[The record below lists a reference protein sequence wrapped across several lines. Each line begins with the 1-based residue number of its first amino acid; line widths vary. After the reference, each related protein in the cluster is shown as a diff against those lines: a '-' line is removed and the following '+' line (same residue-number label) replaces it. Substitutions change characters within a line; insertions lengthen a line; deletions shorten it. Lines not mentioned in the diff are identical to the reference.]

1 LHVHRNYN
9 KKIFLK
15 KYLKRIKE
23 RTSLYLTKG
32 GNMKSIE
39 RWREDFANLLN
50 DENRESI
57 IEEMY
62 ETGEIYERA
71 DNIGIEQEYQ
81 NFKKMVNKQ
90 IQKRRIKNVARWL
103 CTMRDYRDEIMVLF
117 IEKYLKEEVDKDQ
130 GKD

>member
-1 LHVHRNYN
+1 
-9 KKIFLK
+9 
-15 KYLKRIKE
+15 
-23 RTSLYLTKG
+23 
-32 GNMKSIE
+32 MKSIK
-39 RWREDFANLLN
+39 RRREDFANLLN

-62 ETGEIYERA
+62 ETGEIYDRA

-90 IQKRRIKNVARWL
+90 IQKRKIKNVKRWL
-103 CTMRDYRDEIMVLF
+103 CIMRDYRDEIMVLF

>member
-1 LHVHRNYN
+1 
-9 KKIFLK
+9 
-15 KYLKRIKE
+15 
-23 RTSLYLTKG
+23 
-32 GNMKSIE
+32 MKSIE
-39 RWREDFANLLN
+39 RRREDFANLLN

-62 ETGEIYERA
+62 ETGEIYDRA
-71 DNIGIEQEYQ
+71 DNIEIEKEYE

-90 IQKRRIKNVARWL
+90 IQKRRIKNVVRWL
-103 CTMRDYRDEIMVLF
+103 CMMRDYRDEIMVLF

>member
-1 LHVHRNYN
+1 
-9 KKIFLK
+9 
-15 KYLKRIKE
+15 
-23 RTSLYLTKG
+23 
-32 GNMKSIE
+32 MKSIE
-39 RWREDFANLLN
+39 RRREDFANLLN

-62 ETGEIYERA
+62 ETGEIYDKA

-103 CTMRDYRDEIMVLF
+103 RMMRDYRDEIMVLY
-117 IEKYLKEEVDKDQ
+117 IEKYLKEEIDKDQ

>member
-1 LHVHRNYN
+1 
-9 KKIFLK
+9 
-15 KYLKRIKE
+15 
-23 RTSLYLTKG
+23 
-32 GNMKSIE
+32 MKSIE
-39 RWREDFANLLN
+39 RRREDFANLLN

-62 ETGEIYERA
+62 ETGEIYDRA
-71 DNIGIEQEYQ
+71 DNIDIEKEYQ

-90 IQKRRIKNVARWL
+90 IQKRRIKNIVRWL
-103 CTMRDYRDEIMVLF
+103 CMMKDYRDKIMVLF

>member
-1 LHVHRNYN
+1 
-9 KKIFLK
+9 
-15 KYLKRIKE
+15 
-23 RTSLYLTKG
+23 
-32 GNMKSIE
+32 MKSLE
-39 RWREDFANLLN
+39 RRREDFANLLN

-62 ETGEIYERA
+62 ETGEIYDRA
-71 DNIGIEQEYQ
+71 DNIDIEKEYE

-103 CTMRDYRDEIMVLF
+103 RMMRDYRDEIMVLF